1 MKLCIEL
8 YVKNPH
14 VLDTLR
20 EVIYL
25 PSNGAIRLVK
35 RKSVITTSTEDT
47 YCLQPSDN
55 YVDFYIL
62 FNLKDI
68 TRIREDNSLAG
79 MPTCLSHAW
88 KKPKRI
94 TSSQRNTG
102 EGLSLM
108 R

>member
-25 PSNGAIRLVK
+25 PSNRAIRLVK
-35 RKSVITTSTEDT
+35 RKSAITTSIEDT

-62 FNLKDI
+62 LNLQDI
-68 TRIREDNSLAG
+68 TRIREDNGLAG
-79 MPTCLSHAW
+79 MLTCLSYAW
-88 KKPKRI
+88 KKQKRI
-94 TSSQRNTG
+94 ISSQRITG